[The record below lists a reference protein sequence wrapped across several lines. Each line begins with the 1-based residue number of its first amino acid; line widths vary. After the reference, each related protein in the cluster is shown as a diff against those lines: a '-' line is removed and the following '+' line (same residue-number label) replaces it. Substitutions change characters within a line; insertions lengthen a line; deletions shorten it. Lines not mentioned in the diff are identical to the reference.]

1 MLQALLQPFLLQA
14 SPVGSNTT
22 GTILMMVGFA
32 VIFYFFMIRPQMAR
46 QKKEKQFRD
55 TLKKDDKIITVGG
68 VYGRIVAIEDNTI
81 LVEIDKDVKVRME
94 RSAIRSYATPPSGAN

>member
-1 MLQALLQPFLLQA
+1 MLQALIQPFFLQA
-14 SPVGSNTT
+14 GGTGSNPT
-22 GTILMMVGFA
+22 GMILMMVGFA

-55 TLKKDDKIITVGG
+55 SLKKDDKIITVGG

-94 RSAIRSYATPPSGAN
+94 RSAIRSYSTPPSGAN